1 MRWPSLSSH
10 GVAHSLEHLVA
21 GAASVASRRLQAPTA
36 HPGPILNQV
45 VEYGS
50 SNQSAIISGFQLSA
64 IFGKPFPAKAA
75 APSIPIEVKRSPLS
89 RAFVLRRLSNARPFT
104 GSIAR
109 AGPAS
114 ETLHD
119 GSPHRSSLGLGAGRE
134 NAVKNPLRAPAG
146 EGGPR
151 NAGGCGGPPISPG
164 DAVSTS
170 ARAFAKLAET
180 AAAN

>member
-89 RAFVLRRLSNARPFT
+89 RAFVLRRLSNARLLHWVDR
-104 GSIAR
+104 SRR
-109 AGPAS
+109 AGIRNPS
-114 ETLHD
+114 RWEP
-119 GSPHRSSLGLGAGRE
+119 SPLLSPPRCGARE
-134 NAVKNPLRAPAG
+134 CR
-146 EGGPR
+146 
-151 NAGGCGGPPISPG
+151 
-164 DAVSTS
+164 
-170 ARAFAKLAET
+170 
-180 AAAN
+180 